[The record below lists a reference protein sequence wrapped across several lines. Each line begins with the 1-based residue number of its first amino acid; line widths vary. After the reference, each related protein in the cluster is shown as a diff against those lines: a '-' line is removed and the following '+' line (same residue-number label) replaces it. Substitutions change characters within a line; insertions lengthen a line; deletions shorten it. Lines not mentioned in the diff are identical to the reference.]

1 MYVRIGSVWKNPEQT
16 QRVKAIFY
24 IDGSLC
30 TNGYHVLVLSKRKDA
45 MQPWGKV
52 ADLLYACDCV
62 NLEGWI
68 EIPTID
74 LFPWEKCEGVFP
86 VCYSSRL
93 ASYLDKVLRGKYWR
107 FPHSVGS
114 CLITHKVLCVFSKYV
129 PGCSVPAIC
138 VVVECNHESDESQ
151 IEVRPGTIFVPV
163 EVDYYQI

>member
-93 ASYLDKVLRGKYWR
+93 ASYLDKVLFNRCWR
-107 FPHSVGS
+107 FNPYVGS
-114 CLITHKVLCVFSKYV
+114 ERKVVAKIVGVICMPVL
-129 PGCSVPAIC
+129 GCSPAIY
-138 VVVECNHESDESQ
+138 VAVERSKSDDEFL
-151 IEVRPGTIFVPV
+151 IEVRPGTMFVPV
-163 EVDYYQI
+163 I